1 MNGSLFLRDI
11 AGRIKGLMAQAEP
24 SRPGAGLLVALSG
37 GPDSV
42 ALLLGAREWA
52 LAGGNPLEAVHLD
65 HALRGEES
73 AGDRDFCRRLCG
85 DLGIPLHEHRR
96 DPRPVARSR
105 GLGLEEAGRHLRL
118 GLFTEILDR
127 SERLHA
133 VATGHHA
140 DDQAETVLMRLFRG
154 TGPAGLTG
162 MQAREGRL
170 IRPLLEI
177 RRRDLVAGLE
187 ALGQVWRIDA
197 SNETGD
203 NLRARMRRELI
214 PLVDDLF
221 GQGCHR
227 NPARV
232 ADLLGRDLAFLDRLT
247 AEKLARIGGGGNGD
261 SLDVPGLLGLDPVLA
276 ARVVHRWLHDTEQRP
291 PAGGKEPDGAGLVHV
306 QAILDWLRKGQSGTG
321 LDLPGGRRIR
331 RDFDLIRLETVSGGT
346 APLRPASDYRILVAT
361 HPGGVD
367 PLDLGRA
374 EGPGEARGPDEW
386 RLTCPAGCL
395 RGNIQVRNPRPGD
408 RLQPFGLAGS
418 KKLSDLLQEKKVP
431 ADRRGSV
438 LVVADAGGVLWVVGL
453 ARAERTRLLPD
464 TDRMVTISVS
474 RRMDNPTQGN

>member
-1 MNGSLFLRDI
+1 MTGSLFLSDI
-11 AGRIKGLMAQAEP
+11 AGRITGLMAQVEP

-85 DLGIPLHEHRR
+85 DLGVTLHEHRR
-96 DPRPVARSR
+96 DPRPIARSR

-118 GLFTEILDR
+118 SLFAGILDG

-154 TGPAGLTG
+154 TGPTGLAG

-170 IRPLLEI
+170 IRPLLHLG
-177 RRRDLVAGLE
+177 RRDIVAGLE
-187 ALGQVWRIDA
+187 SLGQVWRID
-197 SNETGD
+197 STNETGD

-214 PLVDDLF
+214 PLLDDLF

-227 NPARV
+227 NPART
-232 ADLLGRDLAFLDRLT
+232 ADLLGRDLAFLERLT
-247 AEKLARIGGGGNGD
+247 GEALARIGGDGGRD
-261 SLDVPGLLGLDPVLA
+261 DLDVPGLLGLDPALA
-276 ARVVHRWLHDTEQRP
+276 GRVVHRWLQETEQSSP
-291 PAGGKEPDGAGLVHV
+291 TGGREPDGPGRAHV
-306 QAILDWLRKGQSGTG
+306 EAILDWLRNGQSGTG

-331 RDFDLIRLETVSGGT
+331 RDFDRIGFGTVPGGT

-367 PLDLGRA
+367 PVDLGRA
-374 EGPGEARGPDEW
+374 EGPGEARGPDAW

-395 RGNIQVRNPRPGD
+395 RGNLKVRNPRPGD
-408 RLQPFGLAGS
+408 RLQPFGVAGS

-431 ADRRGSV
+431 ASRRDSV
-438 LVVADAGGVLWVVGL
+438 LVVADAEGILWVVGL